1 MKVLL
6 FLCTGN
12 YYRSRYAEEM
22 FNLLAPV
29 ECPGWTAVSRGIA
42 VDLGT
47 NNVGPIAGATVKA
60 LQKRG
65 VNLNLQH
72 ARMPLQLEIADLE
85 FADHIVALK
94 YAEHFP
100 LMKDRFPS
108 WLSRTDLSR
117 MEYWNVHDIDEMTPE
132 QALPL
137 IEGQLRG
144 LMGRL
149 CDELG

>member
-1 MKVLL
+1 MKVVLL
-6 FLCTGN
+6 LCTGN
-12 YYRSRYAEEM
+12 YYRSRHAEEM

-29 ECPGWTAVSRGIA
+29 KCPGWTAVSRGIA
-42 VDLGT
+42 INLGA
-47 NNVGPIAGATVKA
+47 NNVGPIAGATGEA

-65 VNLNLQH
+65 MNFDAQP

-85 FADHIVALK
+85 SSDHIVALK

-100 LMKDRFPS
+100 LMKNRFPS
-108 WLSRTDLSR
+108 WISMTDPSRV
-117 MEYWNVHDIDEMTPE
+117 EYWNVHDIDKMTPE

-137 IEGQLRG
+137 IEEQLLG

-149 CDELG
+149 CGELG